1 MKIGH
6 ICLAP
11 AESETYEHFAALV
24 EAIAATQIDAEQ
36 HVLVANVALA
46 RRLAS
51 CRGVSVGPVVTTAVM
66 AYCLMPNVEIAH
78 VHESKSGQAGLLLT
92 LTRSIPFV
100 ITTKNGET
108 SDMSPVARSVR
119 QRAVRTIK
127 CAETASDERSVR
139 NHMNVYA
146 DALS

>member
-92 LTRSIPFV
+92 LTRSIPLIAKRPGHIKANQV
-100 ITTKNGET
+100 IAGCLITRQQNFTTGG
-108 SDMSPVARSVR
+108 
-119 QRAVRTIK
+119 
-127 CAETASDERSVR
+127 
-139 NHMNVYA
+139 
-146 DALS
+146 